1 MSKTLALVLVLVAGG
16 GLTTLSLT
24 LKSQVEGQASQ
35 IAGLEKKI
43 GALTSLIEES
53 SSEDARTLAARSFEQ
68 QGGEVPT
75 SGAAVTADEVR
86 ALVEEMVREDA
97 SRGSLARSSAP
108 GIDGSEAFLSSDAF
122 RVGVEQAMEAIEEIE
137 RAEREAR
144 REEQML
150 SRTERRAQEIAE
162 ALQLNNATA
171 QELTSIMVE
180 GAQAMTDVWGLVRA
194 GEFDRR
200 EVRGLMTEQRDET
213 NALVQQLLTPTQY
226 ETYTEMTETRGGGGG
241 NFGWVGGRGGFG
253 GPGGGNSSGGSSGGS
268 NSSGAGNDTPP
279 AGGGPGGG
287 RGGF

>member
-1 MSKTLALVLVLVAGG
+1 NTGRQPRITYSARNSAKAATAANTTSATAG
-16 GLTTLSLT
+16 
-24 LKSQVEGQASQ
+24 
-35 IAGLEKKI
+35 
-43 GALTSLIEES
+43 
-53 SSEDARTLAARSFEQ
+53 
-68 QGGEVPT
+68 PT
-75 SGAAVTADEVR
+75 QSSGASRVIAPATEEDVYR
-86 ALVEEMVREDA
+86 ALDLAWIPPEMREDT
-97 SRGSLARSSAP
+97 G
-108 GIDGSEAFLSSDAF
+108 
-122 RVGVEQAMEAIEEIE
+122 EIE

-171 QELTSIMVE
+171 QELTAIMVE
-180 GAQAMTDVWGLVRA
+180 GAQAMTDVWGLVRT

-287 RGGF
+287 RGGV

>member
-16 GLTTLSLT
+16 GLTTLSLS

-171 QELTSIMVE
+171 QELTAIMVE

-279 AGGGPGGG
+279 AGGG